1 MRKKELKPKQL
12 KAIEHILSGTP
23 LEVTARK
30 IHVTHSTIH
39 RWKKTE
45 IFKTRLE
52 KERNVLFEQGL
63 EALKA
68 GVEAAAKVLIRG
80 LDSRNPTERRLAA
93 KDILGFSLK
102 VAQYQSLETRIEKL
116 EEITRVG

>member
-12 KAIEHILSGTP
+12 KAIEHILSGVS
-23 LEVTARK
+23 LEVVARK

-39 RWKKTE
+39 RWKKAE

-52 KERNVLFEQGL
+52 RERNVLFEQGL
-63 EALKA
+63 ETLKA
-68 GVEAAAKVLIRG
+68 AVEKAANTMIKG
-80 LDSRNPTERRLAA
+80 LDSRSPTERRLAA

-102 VAQYQSLETRIEKL
+102 IAEYQSLETRIEKL